1 MEFIKNVIRG
11 ITIGI
16 ANVVPGVS
24 GGTIMVSLG
33 IYDELLQAVTGFFRH
48 KKESILK
55 LFPYLFGMGIGIICL
70 SFMIGYLFENFPF
83 QTAMLFI
90 GLIFGGVP
98 LIWRKVS
105 RGYPKVPELALFLGF
120 FCLMIGMQFLGKGSE
135 QVLAAGPGT
144 AVKLFAVGLAAA
156 ATMVIP
162 GVSGSML
169 LMALGYY
176 TPVIDHINAF
186 VVAVVMLDAGT
197 AWYCLVLLVPFGCGV
212 LGGIFLVAKLME
224 YLLCRFERLTYW
236 AIFGLLAASPVA
248 ILGKIPLRGTYMQDK
263 DSEAL
268 RNQRRRRKRIARM
281 KHTIIAI
288 IAGWIILSMIL
299 IIFLLVRTRSME
311 RKLDELW
318 QMQRVMNQQVPD
330 TEALPQEETSGMDTE
345 TVAVTAPASGID
357 ETDNLAQDGD
367 VHKVYLTFDDGPS
380 ENTDAILDVLS
391 EYDVK
396 ATFFVVGKEDEA
408 SAAIYQ
414 RIVDEGHTLGMHSYS
429 NKYSLIYQ
437 SEDAFEADFHQLQD
451 YLYEVTGE
459 KSRYYRFPGGSSN
472 QISNVPMSS
481 LIRFLNSE
489 DVVYYDWNVSAGDAA
504 NAAYTPE
511 ELVENVVSDVSK
523 YKTSV
528 VLLHDSEDRST
539 TVEAVG
545 PLIEALQDMDAEIL
559 PIDEDT
565 QVIQY
570 VKADSA
576 R

>member
-1 MEFIKNVIRG
+1 MKKWVKMGLMVVLASSLCVSMTACKSDKKANNSAVQKEKAVKNN
-11 ITIGI
+11 TD
-16 ANVVPGVS
+16 ADKQK
-24 GGTIMVSLG
+24 T
-33 IYDELLQAVTGFFRH
+33 YT
-48 KKESILK
+48 
-55 LFPYLFGMGIGIICL
+55 
-70 SFMIGYLFENFPF
+70 
-83 QTAMLFI
+83 
-90 GLIFGGVP
+90 
-98 LIWRKVS
+98 
-105 RGYPKVPELALFLGF
+105 LFLGEQYELEEKEKAEYVIADTSVASVSPEGIVHA
-120 FCLMIGMQFLGKGSE
+120 CKAGKTTITVTKDGKKSSSALKIKKRGMVYPTFTMMKGEKLPILFSNKESGVSWTSADETIATVDADGVVTGKKVGTTTIYGKGAE
-135 QVLAAGPGT
+135 HT
-144 AVKLFAVGLAAA
+144 
-156 ATMVIP
+156 
-162 GVSGSML
+162 
-169 LMALGYY
+169 YRC
-176 TPVIDHINAF
+176 D
-186 VVAVVMLDAGT
+186 
-197 AWYCLVLLVPFGCGV
+197 
-212 LGGIFLVAKLME
+212 
-224 YLLCRFERLTYW
+224 LT
-236 AIFGLLAASPVA
+236 VNK
-248 ILGKIPLRGTYMQDK
+248 KIK
-263 DSEAL
+263 
-268 RNQRRRRKRIARM
+268 NI
-281 KHTIIAI
+281 
-288 IAGWIILSMIL
+288 
-299 IIFLLVRTRSME
+299 
-311 RKLDELW
+311 
-318 QMQRVMNQQVPD
+318 
-330 TEALPQEETSGMDTE
+330 
-345 TVAVTAPASGID
+345 
-357 ETDNLAQDGD
+357 
-367 VHKVYLTFDDGPS
+367 VYLTFDDGPNRYTTPKVLDILK
-380 ENTDAILDVLS
+380 ENN
-391 EYDVK
+391 VK

-528 VLLHDSEDRST
+528 VLLHDSEDKST
-539 TVEAVG
+539 TVEAVE

>member
-1 MEFIKNVIRG
+1 MSEQEHKVLKEQRNRRKRVQHIR
-11 ITIGI
+11 
-16 ANVVPGVS
+16 
-24 GGTIMVSLG
+24 
-33 IYDELLQAVTGFFRH
+33 
-48 KKESILK
+48 
-55 LFPYLFGMGIGIICL
+55 IGIITVISVWMIL
-70 SFMIGYLFENFPF
+70 SIVITCILC
-83 QTAMLFI
+83 A
-90 GLIFGGVP
+90 
-98 LIWRKVS
+98 KVVS
-105 RGYPKVPELALFLGF
+105 LQKQINILTGDYD
-120 FCLMIGMQFLGKGSE
+120 SS
-135 QVLAAGPGT
+135 T
-144 AVKLFAVGLAAA
+144 AVSAKGNQSASDTADIKL
-156 ATMVIP
+156 TQNT
-162 GVSGSML
+162 S
-169 LMALGYY
+169 
-176 TPVIDHINAF
+176 
-186 VVAVVMLDAGT
+186 
-197 AWYCLVLLVPFGCGV
+197 
-212 LGGIFLVAKLME
+212 
-224 YLLCRFERLTYW
+224 
-236 AIFGLLAASPVA
+236 
-248 ILGKIPLRGTYMQDK
+248 DK
-263 DSEAL
+263 E
-268 RNQRRRRKRIARM
+268 
-281 KHTIIAI
+281 
-288 IAGWIILSMIL
+288 
-299 IIFLLVRTRSME
+299 
-311 RKLDELW
+311 
-318 QMQRVMNQQVPD
+318 
-330 TEALPQEETSGMDTE
+330 
-345 TVAVTAPASGID
+345 
-357 ETDNLAQDGD
+357 NLATAEDL
-367 VHKVYLTFDDGPS
+367 HKVYLTFDDGPS
-380 ENTDAILDVLS
+380 DNTNAILDVLDD
-391 EYDVK
+391 YNVK

-528 VLLHDSEDRST
+528 VLLHDSEDKST
-539 TVEAVG
+539 TVEAVE